1 MVVRLNFLSSCGDK
15 KRLQHFY
22 PRSLF
27 YALTALVSV
36 ICAILLYEAYLLHEL
51 REDSMAVREE
61 LAGLEARK
69 TFMVKRIKSAET
81 DLVNEGQK
89 LDFMLGGAKIAEALS
104 AVTGAAADGV
114 VVEKLKVDKSVLEV
128 SGSAVCEEGITALSA
143 ELRSAGFY
151 MPAGCLQSGE
161 LDGARAF
168 PFVLICKDTGST
180 YKAAVLPEGDK
191 SWSEKNN

>member
-1 MVVRLNFLSSCGDK
+1 MVVRLNFLSNCEDK
-15 KRLQHFY
+15 KRHPHFY

-36 ICAILLYEAYLLHEL
+36 ICAILLYEAYLLHGL

-69 TFMVKRIKSAET
+69 TFMDKRIKSAET

-128 SGSAVCEEGITALSA
+128 SGSAAYEEGIMALSA
-143 ELRSAGFY
+143 ELRSAGFH

-161 LDGARAF
+161 PDGVRAF
-168 PFVLICKDTGST
+168 PFTLTCKDTGST
-180 YKAAVLPEGDK
+180 YEAAVSPEGGK